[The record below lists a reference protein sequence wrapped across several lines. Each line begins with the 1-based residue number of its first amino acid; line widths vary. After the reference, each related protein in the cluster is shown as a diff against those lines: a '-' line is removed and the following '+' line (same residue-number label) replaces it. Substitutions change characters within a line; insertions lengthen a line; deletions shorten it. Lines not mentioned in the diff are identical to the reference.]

1 MSSNMQK
8 LKLLFSLLLFL
19 GLVNCNVLRDPVPVD
34 AGASAESGASTE
46 SEAPTDAEFPIEVPI
61 EVEANV
67 EPEAP
72 SETRRSDTKL
82 PIKPSPESLS
92 LTDPETVGREVKK
105 DIATSPEVTPETV
118 PAPESEL
125 ERETLAL
132 VEAEPPQRV
141 VAAVNPT
148 VELCSEVGRKLGS
161 VSVEDCLS
169 QNLVHSGFSTAGRSL
184 AFKDYPPVAEREPL
198 GRVLVIG
205 GIHGDEFSSV
215 SVLIKWMKILDK
227 NHSGLFHWRFV
238 PTANPDGLLNRKSQR
253 QNQNG
258 VDLNRNFPTS
268 DWTEKALSYWE
279 HKTNRNPRRY
289 PGPYQA
295 SEPETQWLVKQISE
309 FNPEAIISLHAPYHL
324 VDYDGPP
331 TAPEVLGGLSLRRLG
346 VYPGSLGNY
355 AGIDLEMPIV
365 TVELKSAGIMPRKK
379 EIDGMWR
386 NLVRWLSGQLSKQ
399 ARLK

>member
-1 MSSNMQK
+1 MSSNLQIP
-8 LKLLFSLLLFL
+8 KLLFSLLLL
-19 GLVNCNVLRDPVPVD
+19 LSLVNCNVLRDRVSVD
-34 AGASAESGASTE
+34 AGTPAESGASAESEVPTDPE
-46 SEAPTDAEFPIEVPI
+46 IRIEAPIEF
-61 EVEANV
+61 EAKV

-72 SETRRSDTKL
+72 SETRTSDTKVL
-82 PIKPSPESLS
+82 IEP
-92 LTDPETVGREVKK
+92 
-105 DIATSPEVTPETV
+105 SPEVTPETV
-118 PAPESEL
+118 PAPESKSEP
-125 ERETLAL
+125 EALAQ
-132 VEAEPPQRV
+132 VKTEPQKQV
-141 VAAVNPT
+141 VAGVNPT
-148 VELCSEVGRKLGS
+148 IELCSEVGRKLGS

-169 QNLVHSGFSTAGRSL
+169 QNLVHSGFSIARRSL
-184 AFKDYPPVAEREPL
+184 AFKDYPPVAGREPL

-268 DWTEKALSYWE
+268 DWKVNALSYWE

-379 EIDGMWR
+379 EIEGMWR
-386 NLVRWLSGQLSKQ
+386 DLVRWLRGQLSKST
-399 ARLK
+399 RLR